1 VKGVAKLEQVKRDA
15 PPADK
20 KIRQVENWGP
30 NEWGEQVMAE
40 LVFAK
45 VMNIQFV
52 PQGDQLNANV
62 AGFRVR
68 CARNGLV
75 LVPSDGDEDIFVAV
89 RVERTKPGAGLA
101 CWAWLRGSE
110 AKLFLSEELL
120 GHSPRGLARYGKAP
134 RQGTAPGNA
143 SIQEYRFE
151 R

>member
-89 RVERTKPGAGLA
+89 RVERTKPGARARVLGLV
-101 CWAWLRGSE
+101 
-110 AKLFLSEELL
+110 
-120 GHSPRGLARYGKAP
+120 ARIGGKAF
-134 RQGTAPGNA
+134 
-143 SIQEYRFE
+143 SIRRIVGSFP
-151 R
+151 